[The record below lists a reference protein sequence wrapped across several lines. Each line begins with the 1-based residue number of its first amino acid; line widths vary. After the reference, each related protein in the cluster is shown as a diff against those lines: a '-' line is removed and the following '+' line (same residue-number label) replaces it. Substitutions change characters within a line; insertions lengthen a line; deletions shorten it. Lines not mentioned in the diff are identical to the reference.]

1 MLTWVMGFPVPLW
14 VGMALMSMVEVLIA
28 GRSALLEGLA
38 SSGLE
43 GGALAVVLFDIER
56 WGMSLMLL

>member
-1 MLTWVMGFPVPLW
+1 MGLPVPLW

-28 GRSALLEGLA
+28 GRSAPPLVLV

>member
-1 MLTWVMGFPVPLW
+1 
-14 VGMALMSMVEVLIA
+14 MALISMVEVLIA
-28 GRSALLEGLA
+28 GKSAPLVGLL

-43 GGALAVVLFDIER
+43 GGALEVVLFDIER